1 MFIDSKMADF
11 SFLCLAV
18 LLMSQIHNHFKAV
31 ISLKLG
37 TVLKETI
44 TKYTLVHINNVVVG

>member
-1 MFIDSKMADF
+1 MFIDFKMADF
-11 SFLCLAV
+11 WFLCLAV
-18 LLMSQIHNHFKAV
+18 LLMSQIQNHFKAV

-44 TKYTLVHINNVVVG
+44 HKYTLIHINNIIAG